1 MRYVLDSCVALKWVL
16 PESDSD
22 KAIQVRDDAN
32 AGIHELFAPDIYDC
46 LYLALAERERCKHL
60 TADDRLIRALQP
72 TFPFITSLA
81 SLP

>member
-1 MRYVLDSCVALKWVL
+1 MKYVLDSCVALTYVT
-16 PESDSD
+16 
-22 KAIQVRDDAN
+22 
-32 AGIHELFAPDIYDC
+32 
-46 LYLALAERERCKHL
+46 LAERELCKHL